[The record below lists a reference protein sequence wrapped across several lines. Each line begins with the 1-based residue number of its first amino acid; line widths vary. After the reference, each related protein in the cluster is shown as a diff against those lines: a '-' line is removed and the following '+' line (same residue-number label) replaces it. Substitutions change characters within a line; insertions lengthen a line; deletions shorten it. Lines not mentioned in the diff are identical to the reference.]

1 MSKEQMHQDVRDFSQ
16 YLLVERGLSNNT
28 IQSYQNDLKKA
39 AEYFSSQHLDGW
51 QQVDRYAILNL
62 LAHLTNLGQSRTTIG
77 RQVSS
82 LRQFYQYILRQHRV
96 DDDPMALITVPKG
109 QRHLPTLLTQE

>member
-62 LAHLTNLGQSRTTIG
+62 LAHLTNLGQSRTTI
-77 RQVSS
+77 
-82 LRQFYQYILRQHRV
+82 RV
-96 DDDPMALITVPKG
+96 YGSFINIFCASTGLMMIQWP
-109 QRHLPTLLTQE
+109 